1 MITERT
7 KKIVSAAGTL
17 LMLVSF
23 LFIGIRMVRYDID
36 FSALASPFVASAL
49 MLLACA
55 AGLGYFFAGI
65 VYQTLLESLSGL
77 AVGRRLVVKIYCISN
92 LYKYI
97 PGSVMYAVG
106 RNRLVFETSGLSH
119 STVALATVVEMGLYA
134 LAGFVVAVLFALEY
148 FVAYMRQAG
157 VSGLTWAGATALLLC
172 LLLALFH
179 HANKRRYGKHV
190 GVDFSLAIMPKLL
203 GAHVLILLL
212 QSLTYP
218 ATLVLLGQPL
228 TFATA
233 LNITGL
239 HALSWL
245 VGFLTPGAPSGL
257 GAREAVMLMF
267 LGGIVDEGVLLSSIV
282 THRAMGVVGDVFVYV
297 VSLVYFRR

>member
-257 GAREAVMLMF
+257 GVREAVMLMF